1 MAAQKSILICPLD
14 WGLGHASRMVPLI
27 ERLNELGHR
36 VLIAADGTGFDFLLS
51 YFPQLEFYKF
61 PGFKPRYSRSNSQ
74 VFQMMLSAPK
84 AMTSFKH
91 DHQFVEELISSQK
104 IDGLISDNRF
114 GAYTN
119 QIPSIFITHQLHI
132 QVPPFYRFF
141 KPFVNA
147 INKHYIKRFDQCW
160 IPDNYNEPRL
170 SGSLSFPAFKNID
183 TEYIGNLSRFSKVEK
198 ADLKSIDILLI
209 LSGPEPQRS
218 LFEEKIIA
226 QSANL
231 QANLFLLRGLPG
243 EKTAA
248 FCINKNLSALN
259 HADDQTFS
267 ELIMQSKTIVA
278 RAGYSSIMDLKAFG
292 RSAWLVPT
300 PGQTE
305 QEYLASYLSRK
316 NWFKTVRQQQ
326 FQLSEIL
333 SSPLL
338 EGTEFSF
345 DKQGINFDV
354 IDNWLASL

>member
-1 MAAQKSILICPLD
+1 MATQKSILICPLD

-27 ERLNELGHR
+27 ERLNGLGHR
-36 VLIAADGTGFDFLLS
+36 VLIAADGTGFDFLQN
-51 YFPQLEFYKF
+51 YFPQLEFYRF

-84 AMTSFKH
+84 AMKSFKK
-91 DHQFVEELISSQK
+91 DHQFVEELIRSQK

-132 QVPPFYRFF
+132 QVPPFWLFL
-141 KPFVNA
+141 KPFVNT
-147 INKHYIKRFDQCW
+147 INKRYISRFDQCW

-170 SGSLSFPAFKNID
+170 SGRLSFPAFKSID
-183 TEYIGNLSRFSKVEK
+183 TEYIGSLSRFSKAEK
-198 ADLKSIDILLI
+198 TDTKSIDILLI

-231 QANLFLLRGLPG
+231 QANSFLLRGLPG

-248 FCINKNLSALN
+248 FSINKNLTALN

-267 ELIMQSKTIVA
+267 ELIRQSKTIVA
-278 RAGYSSIMDLKAFG
+278 RAGYSSIMDLSALG

-305 QEYLASYLSRK
+305 QEYLATYLSRK
-316 NWFKTVRQQQ
+316 NWFRTTSQQQ
-326 FQLSEIL
+326 FQLCDILNSPISEN
-333 SSPLL
+333 
-338 EGTEFSF
+338 TEFSF
-345 DKQGINFDV
+345 DKQEINFDV